1 MLQFLVVV
9 SVLPLVLLALARPR
23 QAVLLW
29 VLALATAP
37 DGWLSAATGSL
48 EATAG
53 LLKLYGLLVLAG
65 ALWRYGPR
73 RDVGNPSL
81 AFLLM
86 FCVGLIHGLHP
97 GLSLEASARSLIGS
111 AAPFLF
117 GFVRQDGGFSRTAC
131 RAVMIAPLCAVGVA
145 AMLALA
151 GLDRFYTLEL
161 GALRLGGDGQPPF
174 LAGAALVG
182 LYAGV
187 LELAVRPRRAV
198 ALLTGINFTLILLTG
213 ARSPL
218 VLGGLVLAALLAQR
232 GCLRAFALAG
242 ALAALVALCFSQLDF
257 LRVIDMTQLGLAS
270 NLSNRT
276 LVWPYFWTAI
286 QHSPWVGWGV
296 GAGKIIIPLSAP
308 LARLIGTNAA
318 HDEYLRIGTEGGVLG
333 LGLLLGLM
341 LLWVGRGTARL
352 PARQAW
358 LMRLIFI
365 AFAVQSLT
373 DNTLIAGTAS
383 AFFLWVSA
391 IFANAQNGSTGA
403 ACSHA
408 APPSP
413 CPPPCPSPSPGLLR
427 PWRQRPPSP
436 SS

>member
-1 MLQFLVVV
+1 M
-9 SVLPLVLLALARPR
+9 
-23 QAVLLW
+23 
-29 VLALATAP
+29 
-37 DGWLSAATGSL
+37 
-48 EATAG
+48 
-53 LLKLYGLLVLAG
+53 
-65 ALWRYGPR
+65 
-73 RDVGNPSL
+73 
-81 AFLLM
+81 
-86 FCVGLIHGLHP
+86 
-97 GLSLEASARSLIGS
+97 
-111 AAPFLF
+111 
-117 GFVRQDGGFSRTAC
+117 
-131 RAVMIAPLCAVGVA
+131 
-145 AMLALA
+145 
-151 GLDRFYTLEL
+151 
-161 GALRLGGDGQPPF
+161 
-174 LAGAALVG
+174 G

-242 ALAALVALCFSQLDF
+242 VLAALVALCFSQLDF